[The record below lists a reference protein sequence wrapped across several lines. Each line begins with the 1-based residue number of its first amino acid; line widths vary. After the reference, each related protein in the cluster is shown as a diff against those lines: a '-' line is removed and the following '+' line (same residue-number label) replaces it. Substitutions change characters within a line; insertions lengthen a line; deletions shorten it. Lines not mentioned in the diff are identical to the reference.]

1 MALPM
6 SPDIHHDSKF
16 AATRPVAI
24 LAIGFALCAGCYD
37 GHLMVQEAQSV
48 ALKTRLAEVDLGKY
62 QTTLPRDPMTNRF
75 TAVDIHIFGT
85 VPRYRLAAVNKQ
97 LKVDEYRMRYETLA
111 AVRQSSREE
120 LAEPD
125 FAQLRARLEKVV
137 NSVLQD
143 APVKEIGFYQLTMRS
158 P

>member
-1 MALPM
+1 MRT
-6 SPDIHHDSKF
+6 DTYHDSKF
-16 AATRPVAI
+16 PARGLIGI
-24 LAIGFALCAGCYD
+24 LAIALPLCAGCYD
-37 GHLMVQEAQSV
+37 GDAMVKEAQSV

-62 QTTLPRDPMTNRF
+62 QTTLPRDPTTNRF
-75 TAVDIHIFGT
+75 TALDIHIFGT

-97 LKVDEYRMRYETLA
+97 LKADEYRVRHETLA
-111 AVRQSSREE
+111 AVRKSSREE

-125 FAQLRARLEKVV
+125 FAKLRARIEKVV

-143 APVKEIGFYQLTMRS
+143 APVKEVGFYQRTMRT